1 MELKDLKR
9 GMRVTFR
16 NGDVRVIDY
25 SVYDFDG
32 YYKIICII
40 NMVTTGFTL
49 KMNNIYSYYDIVEI
63 EDLSGKGD
71 YYTIW
76 KREEPKFYIKPKGM
90 DMRSGVCMNL
100 NIETNKWFSCFSDG
114 EDKYFKSQ
122 FTIEEMIEL
131 GLDPDNFDKELVC

>member
-9 GMRVTFR
+9 GMRITLG
-16 NGDVRVIDY
+16 NSTTEIIDKISVIPPK
-25 SVYDFDG
+25 VYPVCDKS
-32 YYKIICII
+32 YYGNFKDDL
-40 NMVTTGFTL
+40 T
-49 KMNNIYSYYDIVEI
+49 NIYNEFDIVKV
-63 EDLSGKGD
+63 EDLDFEGK

-76 KREEPKFYIKPKGM
+76 EREEPKFYIKPKGM